1 MNIAE
6 QETMISCGRR
16 DCSDMHSWGPGI
28 RTCYIVHY
36 IIRGKGIFVRGNKY
50 FRISAG
56 ESFLIR
62 PFETVTYYPDESD
75 PWEYTW
81 IAFLG
86 GKYLDVLK
94 KINFSNEK
102 CIIGFIPAEK
112 IMPFYTLIN
121 EIPFGTCEN
130 TACGIALAILGKYA
144 DSFGNA
150 EKSYGNIYFDC
161 TVQLIKNNF
170 HKPDFDLS
178 VICKMLCIS
187 RATLHRS
194 FITAC
199 GTSPG
204 VYITQYR
211 LERAKEFLK
220 RGSSVK
226 NTAASCG
233 FLDPLYFSKS
243 FKASF
248 GMPPSEYKRTSCNK
262 INNR

>member
-150 EKSYGNIYFDC
+150 EIF
-161 TVQLIKNNF
+161 TLIIRYN
-170 HKPDFDLS
+170 
-178 VICKMLCIS
+178 
-187 RATLHRS
+187 
-194 FITAC
+194 
-199 GTSPG
+199 
-204 VYITQYR
+204 
-211 LERAKEFLK
+211 
-220 RGSSVK
+220 
-226 NTAASCG
+226 
-233 FLDPLYFSKS
+233 
-243 FKASF
+243 
-248 GMPPSEYKRTSCNK
+248 
-262 INNR
+262 